1 MPSQLSRPDKLSN
14 AEFGVDSNV
23 RQDHVWCQHLSMPEL
38 KPKKGEL
45 LRNWIDFLFGFENK
59 RGDVLDSWIFFAD
72 TFSFP
77 PQEFYAAIEKELTAR
92 KIPTMEMSREDFSE
106 GGPLSDKRIYL
117 RMFRER
123 LAIYTCA
130 APFGIGYFFSCRTVY
145 VPALVRLW
153 HILAAFM
160 FLSIVGRIFLPPLGF
175 TFTVISLVA
184 LVFAIAGVLRNAAG
198 TAQVNLDAI
207 LLRIPVIST
216 FYQDWFRD
224 DTFYRLDT
232 RLLYLK
238 QVPAIVRALA
248 DDVAAANGVKLVNQ
262 NDSTPI
268 LAQLHRPPR
277 PPTQPEKA

>member
-1 MPSQLSRPDKLSN
+1 
-14 AEFGVDSNV
+14 
-23 RQDHVWCQHLSMPEL
+23 MPEL

-59 RGDVLDSWIFFAD
+59 RGEELDYWIFFAD

-77 PQEFYAAIEKELTAR
+77 PQEFYASIEKELTAR

-106 GGPLSDKRIYL
+106 GGLLSDKRIYL

-153 HILAAFM
+153 HILAAC
-160 FLSIVGRIFLPPLGF
+160 IFFTIIGGLLLRPLGF
-175 TFTVISLVA
+175 TFTVIAVVA
-184 LVFAIAGVLRNAAG
+184 LVFALAGVLRNAAS
-198 TAQVNLDAI
+198 TATIDLDAI

-216 FYQDWFRD
+216 IYQNWFRD

-232 RLLYLK
+232 RVLYLK

-248 DDVAAANGVKLVNQ
+248 DDVTAAQGVKLVNQ